1 MYRNFLTMAALA
13 AAAGWSAQA
22 SAQYPTA
29 LPAPVAAP
37 YTVPTQRIVTTPPNG
52 QAVGP
57 MVAPGTRTFTV
68 QYVPA
73 APNSVTPG
81 TAGAPTIVTQP
92 RAIPPTAGNITA
104 ISPMPT
110 YASTAMHVPVSQ
122 PYAVTNIASAPA
134 QAIPQNTQVYTPS
147 YYYYYYQQQPYQAPA
162 APMMPVASVPMVPV
176 VPMQPVSINP
186 FSGAYT
192 GASGPMY
199 NARGEMGHVRYPYY
213 SYRRPW
219 YYSGQPSFNVTIP
232 GPVW

>member
-22 SAQYPTA
+22 SAQFPTA

-57 MVAPGTRTFTV
+57 MVAPGTRTFSV

-73 APNSVTPG
+73 APASVTPG
-81 TAGAPTIVTQP
+81 MAGAPTMVTQP

-104 ISPMPT
+104 ISPQPT
-110 YASTAMHVPVSQ
+110 YAMTTTHVPVAPA
-122 PYAVTNIASAPA
+122 PYQVTNIVSQPAPM
-134 QAIPQNTQVYTPS
+134 IPQNTQVYTPS
-147 YYYYYYQQQPYQAPA
+147 YYYYYYQQPYQAPA
-162 APMMPVASVPMVPV
+162 APYVPVASVPV
-176 VPMQPVSINP
+176 VPIQPVAINA

>member
-22 SAQYPTA
+22 SAQFPTA

-37 YTVPTQRIVTTPPNG
+37 YTVPTQRIVTTPAAGRP
-52 QAVGP
+52 VGP
-57 MVAPGTRTFTV
+57 MVAPGTKTFTV

-73 APNSVTPG
+73 APASVTPG
-81 TAGAPTIVTQP
+81 MAGAPTMVTQP

-104 ISPMPT
+104 ISPQPT
-110 YASTAMHVPVSQ
+110 YAMTTMHVPVA
-122 PYAVTNIASAPA
+122 PPAYPVTNIVSQPA
-134 QAIPQNTQVYTPS
+134 QMIPQNAQVYTPS
-147 YYYYYYQQQPYQAPA
+147 YYYYYYQQPYQAPA
-162 APMMPVASVPMVPV
+162 APVQMMPVVPI
-176 VPMQPVSINP
+176 QPVAINA

-192 GASGPMY
+192 GGSGPMS
-199 NARGEMGHVRYPYY
+199 NACVEMGHVRYPYY

-219 YYSGQPSFNVTIP
+219 YYAGQPSFNVTIP